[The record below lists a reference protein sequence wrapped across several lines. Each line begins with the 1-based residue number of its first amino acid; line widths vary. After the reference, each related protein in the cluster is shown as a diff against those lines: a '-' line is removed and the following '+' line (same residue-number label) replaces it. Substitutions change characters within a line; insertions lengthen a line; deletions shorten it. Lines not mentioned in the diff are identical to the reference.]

1 MSHENA
7 GLGGV
12 FGALL
17 SALFCARATRSAG
30 GVRTDPVT
38 AQIARDEGLRLQVYD
53 DATGKP
59 IQPGARVVGKPTIG
73 YGCLLCAP
81 GGITKDE
88 ALALLN
94 ARVAKARELASTI
107 PVYAG
112 LDAVRQ
118 GVLVQMVY
126 QMGLA
131 GVLGFR
137 ATLAALAAGNWQA
150 AAADMRAS
158 HWAQQTPVRANR
170 LADVMETGIV
180 Q

>member
-1 MSHENA
+1 MSHEDTGCTGVHCA
-7 GLGGV
+7 V
-12 FGALL
+12 FG
-17 SALFCARATRSAG
+17 SIFSTRDARGAG

-38 AQIARDEGLRLQVYD
+38 AQIAQDEGLRLQVYD

-59 IQPGARVVGKPTIG
+59 IEPGDRVVGKPTIG

-94 ARVAKARELASTI
+94 ARVAKARELAATI
-107 PVYAG
+107 PVYAS

-150 AAADMRAS
+150 AADDMRAS
-158 HWAQQTPVRANR
+158 HWAQQTPGRANR
-170 LADVMETGIV
+170 LARVIETGIA

>member
-1 MSHENA
+1 M
-7 GLGGV
+7 
-12 FGALL
+12 
-17 SALFCARATRSAG
+17 
-30 GVRTDPVT
+30 DPVT
-38 AQIARDEGLRLQVYD
+38 VQIAQDEGLRLQVYD

-59 IQPGARVVGKPTIG
+59 IQPGDRVVGKPTIG

-88 ALALLN
+88 ATALLN

-107 PVYAG
+107 PVYAS

-131 GVLGFR
+131 GVLEFHD
-137 ATLAALAAGNWQA
+137 TLAALAAGNWQA

-158 HWAQQTPVRANR
+158 HWAVQTPSRANR
-170 LADVMETGIV
+170 LADVIETGIA